1 MTRMSNFDSD
11 NKTQKINLKDLA
23 LKDFKKD
30 SNLKDLKWRSL
41 QTDLKSAL
49 SEWSDLNTEELKKT
63 PEELQLDKVKSM
75 IENIKEKLNQF

>member
-1 MTRMSNFDSD
+1 MSNFDSD
-11 NKTQKINLKDLA
+11 NKIPPKTNLKH
-23 LKDFKKD
+23 
-30 SNLKDLKWRSL
+30 LKWKSI

-49 SEWSDLNTEELKKT
+49 SDWSESAPKDPQKT